1 MISAKQLIHN
11 RNNLTDKKNSSKL
24 VSDYENVCHNMIY
37 VKINKVGLLLYH

>member
-11 RNNLTDKKNSSKL
+11 RNNLRDKKNANKL
-24 VSDYENVCHNMIY
+24 VLDYEYVCHNMIY